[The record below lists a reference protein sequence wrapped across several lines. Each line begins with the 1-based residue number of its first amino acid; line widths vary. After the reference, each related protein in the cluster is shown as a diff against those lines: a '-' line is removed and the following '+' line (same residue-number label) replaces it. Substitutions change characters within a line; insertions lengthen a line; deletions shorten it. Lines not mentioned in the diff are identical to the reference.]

1 MRMGPV
7 RLGGAAHQLG
17 LGIDTTRSLPTLDQ
31 RQRGTE
37 FLGLPANRILNS
49 PETTGMPF
57 WTINP
62 YVGCEFGCCYCY
74 ARATHEWTA
83 ERHGRAS
90 TGRPAR
96 DQFER
101 EIYVKR
107 NAGHVLK
114 QTLEPAKVG
123 NRKILIGSATDP
135 YQPAERRF
143 GVTRSILEGLLQFR
157 GLSIGIITKSPLVAR
172 DADLL
177 KALGARHRLTIQ
189 ISLISLDPVLI
200 RRLEPKTPLP
210 HARLRAVAALA
221 EAGVNVGLII
231 APIVPGLTDGWG
243 SLGGLMAAGKEAGA
257 RHADGFAL
265 RLKPVA
271 RSGFLPVLTEAFPE
285 LVSRYQRRYGNRN
298 SAGRDYLVALDRRI
312 RTLQQIHGFP
322 IRPLDRGDGSSAG
335 EAPSPPVNV
344 VPELTLEAIPGHPA
358 RQTPH
363 HHPESSDVERD
374 RTVTASRI

>member
-1 MRMGPV
+1 MWMGQV
-7 RLGGAAHQLG
+7 RLTAAAQQLG
-17 LGIDTTRSLPTLDQ
+17 LGIEATRALPTLDL

-49 PETTGMPF
+49 PEATGMPF

-83 ERHGRAS
+83 ERHGRAHAE
-90 TGRPAR
+90 RPAR
-96 DQFER
+96 EQFER

-114 QTLEPAKVG
+114 QTLEPARVG

-143 GVTRSILEGLLQFR
+143 GVTRSILEGLLEFR
-157 GLSIGIITKSPLVAR
+157 GLSLGIITKSPLVAR
-172 DADLL
+172 DAELL
-177 KALGARHRLTIQ
+177 KALGDRHRLTVQ
-189 ISLISLDPVLI
+189 ISLISLDPTLI

-210 HARLRAVAALA
+210 HARLRAVTTLA
-221 EAGVNVGLII
+221 KAGVNVGLII

-271 RSGFLPVLTEAFPE
+271 RSGFLPVLALAYPD
-285 LVSRYQRRYGNRN
+285 LVSRYQRRYGHRH
-298 SAGRDYLVALDRRI
+298 SAGPDYLAALDRRI

-322 IRPLDRGDGSSAG
+322 IRPLDRGDGSSAS
-335 EAPSPPVNV
+335 ETPPPPINV
-344 VPELTLEAIPGHPA
+344 SPELALDTATGRLAHRTSTLSPGVV
-358 RQTPH
+358 RC
-363 HHPESSDVERD
+363 
-374 RTVTASRI
+374 RT